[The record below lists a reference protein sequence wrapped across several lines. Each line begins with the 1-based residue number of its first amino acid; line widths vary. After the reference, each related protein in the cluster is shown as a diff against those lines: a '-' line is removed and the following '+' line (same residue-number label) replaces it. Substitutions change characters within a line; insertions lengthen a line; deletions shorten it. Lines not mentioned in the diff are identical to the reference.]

1 MVITQT
7 DSGEDN
13 VFYCDDCDY
22 AANSNH
28 AVSTLPEAVTTGK
41 WDKAKKVATPNTG
54 TIKELAEFLD
64 IPESV
69 ICKCLV
75 YIADKEPVLVL
86 IRGDKTVEE
95 TKLMNAVGAKEEIRT
110 ASDAEIAEL
119 MDKHGFG
126 ARPGFI
132 GPKGFE
138 DVRII
143 ADNTVKDLKNFVVAI
158 NENDVHVVGANFGVD
173 IDMPKEIA
181 DLSRRIL
188 SSMRQTAKGYKRY

>member
-1 MVITQT
+1 MCSSDLVTKPVQSDSCAIGGNVSHEYMVITQT

-28 AVSTLPEAVTTGK
+28 AISNLPEAVTAGE
-41 WDKAKKVATPNTG
+41 WNKAEKVATPDTG
-54 TIKELAEFLD
+54 SIKELAEFLK
-64 IPESV
+64 IPESI

-95 TKLMNAVGAKEEIRT
+95 TKLMNALGAKEEIRT

-126 ARPGFI
+126 ARDR
-132 GPKGFE
+132 KS
-138 DVRII
+138 
-143 ADNTVKDLKNFVVAI
+143 
-158 NENDVHVVGANFGVD
+158 VGRERVC
-173 IDMPKEIA
+173 
-181 DLSRRIL
+181 
-188 SSMRQTAKGYKRY
+188 